1 MNRTLILGLVLLA
14 GGCANPMTLTYDF
27 GRAFNTATQ
36 MQADLT
42 RPSVAAAQYR
52 LSGLEGT
59 DIRLQ
64 LRETTGEA
72 KDMEIE
78 LEYVE

>member
-1 MNRTLILGLVLLA
+1 MTRLLALALLA

-27 GRAFNTATQ
+27 GRAFTAATQ

-59 DIRLQ
+59 DIRLR

-72 KDMEIE
+72 KDTEIE
-78 LEYVE
+78 LKFVE